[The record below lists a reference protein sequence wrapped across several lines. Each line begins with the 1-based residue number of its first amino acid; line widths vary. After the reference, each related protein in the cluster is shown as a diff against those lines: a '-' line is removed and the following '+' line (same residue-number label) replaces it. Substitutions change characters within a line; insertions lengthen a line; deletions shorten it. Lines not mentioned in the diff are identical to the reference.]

1 MNIDFLS
8 QLQRI
13 LRLKD
18 LEAWDITM
26 NDKDCRV
33 IIVDE
38 GRPSRDEDFPWLK
51 DGIGEDR
58 RENHI
63 TAHVYSS
70 GSLEESE
77 EKMLYHIAEHL
88 TDHVALAHCHVTV
101 LFKQENDYDHALGRL
116 LQAKGYSEYHSI
128 PLSKFFRFSQDS

>member
-1 MNIDFLS
+1 MNIDFLK

-18 LEAWDITM
+18 LEAWDVAM
-26 NDKDCRV
+26 NGKDCRI

-51 DGIGEDR
+51 DGIGEDK

-63 TAHVYSS
+63 TAHVFSS
-70 GSLEESE
+70 TSLEKSE
-77 EKMLYHIAEHL
+77 ERMLYHIAEHL
-88 TDHVALAHCHVTV
+88 TDHAALAHCHVTV
-101 LFKQENDYDHALGRL
+101 LFQQEDDYDLALSRL
-116 LQAKGYSEYHSI
+116 LQAKGYPECHSM
-128 PLSKFFRFSQDS
+128 PLSKFFRFSQD